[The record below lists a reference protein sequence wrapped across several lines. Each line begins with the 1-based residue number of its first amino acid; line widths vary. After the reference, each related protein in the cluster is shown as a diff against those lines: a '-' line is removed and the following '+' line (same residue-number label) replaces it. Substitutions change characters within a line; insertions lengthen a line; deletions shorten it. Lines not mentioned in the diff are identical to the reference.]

1 MNRRLVSAI
10 AAGVLAVLGAVLL
23 VSYVNNADSRAMA
36 NMDPIEVLVVSA
48 PIAQGTPAEEVA
60 ASVTTERLPK
70 AAVGPE
76 PIRSLAEVAGRVAA
90 TDLQPGEQVLG
101 ARFVTR
107 QSLERFGG
115 IPVPEGYHSVTIA
128 LDAPRIVGGTITPGD
143 TVGVFVTFGD
153 GTTRLILRKI
163 LVTRVQGGL
172 GATQPNEGVENPDAA
187 PVPDGGAMITMALTT
202 DQSLTVVHAAEH
214 SSIWLSLEDSTVPQD
229 GTPKTD
235 FRDFAS

>member
-10 AAGVLAVLGAVLL
+10 AAGVLAILGAVLL

-48 PIAQGTPAEEVA
+48 PIAQGTPAEEIA
-60 ASVTTERLPK
+60 ASVTTEQLPK
-70 AAVGPE
+70 AAVGPDAV
-76 PIRSLAEVAGRVAA
+76 RSLAEVAGRVAA

-115 IPVPEGYHSVTIA
+115 IPAPEGYHSVTIA
-128 LDAPRIVGGTITPGD
+128 LDAPRVVGGTVTAGD
-143 TVGVFVTFGD
+143 TVGVFVTLED
-153 GTTRLILRKI
+153 GTHLVLRKI

-172 GATQPNEGVENPDAA
+172 GSTQPTEGVENPDAA
-187 PVPDGGAMITMALTT
+187 PEPEGGAMITMALTT
-202 DQSLTVVHAAEH
+202 DQAQTVVYAAEH
-214 SSIWLSLEDSTVPQD
+214 GSIWLSLEDSTVPQD
-229 GTPKTD
+229 GTGRVD
-235 FRDFAS
+235 ARDFY

>member
-10 AAGVLAVLGAVLL
+10 AAGVLAILGAVLL

-60 ASVTTERLPK
+60 ASVTTERLPN
-70 AAVGPE
+70 AAVGPDAV
-76 PIRSLAEVAGRVAA
+76 RSLAEVSGRVAA

-115 IPVPEGYHSVTIA
+115 IPVPEGYHQVTIP
-128 LDAPRIVGGTITPGD
+128 LDAPRIVGGTVTPGD
-143 TVGVFVTFGD
+143 TVGVFVTLGD
-153 GTTRLILRKI
+153 GSTHLVLRKI

-187 PVPDGGAMITMALTT
+187 PVPEGGAMITMALTT
-202 DQSLTVVHAAEH
+202 DQAQSIVFSAEH
-214 SSIWLSLEDSTVPQD
+214 GSIWLSLEDSTVPQD
-229 GTPKTD
+229 GTDKVD
-235 FRDFAS
+235 SRDFY